1 MESWAQPYLP
11 PTKFRLPPLELRD
24 SYSGKLVQIRDGGVY
39 VCGITPYDATH
50 LGHAATYF
58 SFDLISRFLI
68 AAGRKVN
75 RSQNVTDID
84 DPLLERATRDSVKWQ
99 ELAESQVQLYRDD
112 MTALRVL
119 PPDHF
124 LSVIEN
130 MELIISYIE
139 KLILTGKTYSI
150 DGDVYLDISLVEGAL
165 ENLPLSNEEANRVF
179 QERGGDPD
187 RPGKRNPLDTLIWMK
202 RRPDEPGWNS
212 PFGEGRP
219 GWHIECV
226 ALALSS
232 LDKKSDFS
240 IEIQGGGSDLRFPH
254 HYMTGVQA
262 KAITGRTFSSVYVH
276 AGMIGLDGEK
286 MSKSRGNLVFVSDL
300 LKNGVDSNALRIA
313 LLKRHYSEDL
323 MWSDEKLTDSEKF
336 LERLK
341 ECLSR
346 QEVAPT
352 DDLIKN
358 ISQALAKDL
367 DTVSVFSLLESWCV
381 ATESGEKGGNAGE
394 LSRELDLLLGLAL

>member
-50 LGHAATYF
+50 LGHAATYL

-139 KLILTGKTYSI
+139 KLILTGNLLDRWRRIFGYLTGGRSLGKSSAFSRRSKSSI
-150 DGDVYLDISLVEGAL
+150 S
-165 ENLPLSNEEANRVF
+165 R
-179 QERGGDPD
+179 
-187 RPGKRNPLDTLIWMK
+187 
-202 RRPDEPGWNS
+202 
-212 PFGEGRP
+212 
-219 GWHIECV
+219 
-226 ALALSS
+226 
-232 LDKKSDFS
+232 
-240 IEIQGGGSDLRFPH
+240 
-254 HYMTGVQA
+254 
-262 KAITGRTFSSVYVH
+262 TGRRS
-276 AGMIGLDGEK
+276 
-286 MSKSRGNLVFVSDL
+286 
-300 LKNGVDSNALRIA
+300 
-313 LLKRHYSEDL
+313 
-323 MWSDEKLTDSEKF
+323 
-336 LERLK
+336 
-341 ECLSR
+341 
-346 QEVAPT
+346 
-352 DDLIKN
+352 
-358 ISQALAKDL
+358 
-367 DTVSVFSLLESWCV
+367 
-381 ATESGEKGGNAGE
+381 
-394 LSRELDLLLGLAL
+394 

>member
-1 MESWAQPYLP
+1 MESWAKPYLP

-24 SYSGKLVQIRDGGVY
+24 SYSGKLFQIRDGGVY

-50 LGHAATYF
+50 LGHAATYL
-58 SFDLISRFLI
+58 SFDLISRFF
-68 AAGRKVN
+68 
-75 RSQNVTDID
+75 ID
-84 DPLLERATRDSVKWQ
+84 DPLLERARRDSVEWQ

-139 KLILTGKTYSI
+139 KLISTGKTYSI

-165 ENLPLSNEEANRVF
+165 ENLPLSNEEAIRVF
-179 QERGGDPD
+179 KERGGDPD

-202 RRPDEPGWNS
+202 QRPDEPGWNS
-212 PFGEGRP
+212 PFGAGRP

-232 LDKKSDFS
+232 LDKKSDIS

-262 KAITGRTFSSVYVH
+262 KAITGRTFSSVYAH
-276 AGMIGLDGEK
+276 TGMIGLNGEK

-300 LKNGVDSNALRIA
+300 LKNGVDPNALRIA
-313 LLKRHYSEDL
+313 LLKRHYSKDL
-323 MWSDEKLTDSEKF
+323 MWSDEKLTDAEKF
-336 LERLK
+336 LERLN

-346 QEVAPT
+346 EEVAPT

-358 ISQALAKDL
+358 ISQALAEDL